1 MNLNEL
7 FDLVL
12 PAAISICTSGIGSAI
27 ISAIA
32 KKAIKRKIEN
42 VDEGKNL
49 KDINRKLTNIENN
62 IMEMRG
68 KRITKKDLNNRGN
81 KNA

>member
-12 PAAISICTSGIGSAI
+12 PAAISICTSRIGSAI

-68 KRITKKDLNNRGN
+68 KRITKNNLNNRGN